1 MIDCENEVYT
11 RVATALRGSYS
22 GIDITGDYVNIPSGF
37 PHVSIVQIDNRT
49 VKDKTTDTAEM
60 ARVVFQM
67 DIYANDKSGKK
78 ATAKAIAKT
87 IDDEMF
93 RMNFRRTGLDPN
105 PNRDDLTIFRLT
117 ARYEGETDGKNFYR
131 S

>member
-11 RVATALRGSYS
+11 RVATALRESFP

-49 VKDKTTDTAEM
+49 VRERTTDTAET

-67 DIYANDKSGKK
+67 DIYANDVSGKK
-78 ATAKAIAKT
+78 TTAKQISKV
-87 IDDEMF
+87 IDEVMF
-93 RMNFRRTGLDPN
+93 GMNFLRMSLDPN